1 MIQWDRSLPRR
12 ITTVTIAV
20 YGAGGIGCY
29 VGGRLAATGTEV
41 LFIGRQRLADEL
53 AEHGLH
59 LTDYLGADLR
69 VGDVRYETTP
79 AAAADADLVL
89 VTVKSA
95 ATATAADELAEVL
108 KPGAIVVSF
117 QNGIRNG
124 DVLRDRLK
132 DQLVL
137 SGMVP
142 FSVLNRGGGSF
153 HQGTEGGLD
162 IQEHPRARG
171 LRGRLRQ
178 GGAATHPAR
187 GHPAGAVGEAVD
199 QPEQPGERVVGSP
212 PADQLSQ
219 RAHRRCLAAAQA
231 ETLAL
236 LRAEGITPAQLMVIP
251 PQRLPALLRLPDFI
265 YKRLAN
271 KTLAI
276 DPLARTSMWE
286 DLRAGRRTEVDFIN
300 GEVVRLAETLGR
312 TAPVNAKLIDLIR
325 AAESGP
331 TRAWTGPE
339 LLSELG
345 EGAGS

>member
-1 MIQWDRSLPRR
+1 M
-12 ITTVTIAV
+12 TIAV

-53 AEHGLH
+53 AERGLH
-59 LTDYLGADLR
+59 LTDYLGAELR
-69 VGDVRYETTP
+69 VRDVRYETTP
-79 AAAADADLVL
+79 AAVADADLVL

-95 ATATAADELAEVL
+95 ATAAAADELAEVL

-124 DVLRDRLK
+124 DVLRNRLK

-162 IQEHPRARG
+162 VHEHPALADYVDAFVRAG
-171 LRGRLRQ
+171 LPLTQHADILPVQWAKLLINLNNPVNALSDLPLR
-178 GGAATHPAR
+178 
-187 GHPAGAVGEAVD
+187 
-199 QPEQPGERVVGSP
+199 
-212 PADQLSQ
+212 DQLSQ
-219 RAHRRCLAAAQA
+219 RAYRRCLAAAQA

-236 LRAEGITPAQLMVIP
+236 LKAEGITPAQLMMIP
-251 PQRLPALLRLPDFI
+251 PQWLPALLRLPDFI

-271 KTLAI
+271 NTLAI

-286 DLRAGRRTEVDFIN
+286 DLQAGRRTEVDFIN

-312 TAPVNAKLIDLIR
+312 TAPVNAKLVDLIR

-331 TRAWTGPE
+331 RRAWTGPE